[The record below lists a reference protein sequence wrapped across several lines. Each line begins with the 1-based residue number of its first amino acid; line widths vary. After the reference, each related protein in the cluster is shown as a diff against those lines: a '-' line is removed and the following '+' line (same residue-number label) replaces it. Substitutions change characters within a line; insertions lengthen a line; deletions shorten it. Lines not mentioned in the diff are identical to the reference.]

1 MNLIICY
8 DIRSTKRRNKVSNLL
23 ESYGLRANY
32 SVFELDI
39 KESDYY
45 LIKSKIAKLIEPK
58 SDKVLFYRVCKTCLA
73 KSESMGEGKIFN
85 PLDTYI

>member
-39 KESDYY
+39 KENDYY

>member
-23 ESYGLRANY
+23 ESYGIRANY

-39 KESDYY
+39 KDSHYR
-45 LIKSKIAKLIEPK
+45 LIKSEISKLIEPK
-58 SDKVLFYRVCKTCLA
+58 SDKVLFYRICKTCLA
-73 KSESMGEGKIFN
+73 KSESLGEGKIFN